1 MKEGLAAL
9 ERLKQKKKDEEAAIF
24 ASLKREYN
32 LRSCRDVSKTEKIKE
47 TLDLKKKEKPK
58 EDNSNQSKNK
68 GRGLKRGS
76 GTSSKNIKKDEE
88 IDITEIPDKKKPDD
102 NLKDESTKSK

>member
-1 MKEGLAAL
+1 MKDGLAAL

-47 TLDLKKKEKPK
+47 TLDLKKRKNQKKTIQIKVKIKE
-58 EDNSNQSKNK
+58 ED
-68 GRGLKRGS
+68 
-76 GTSSKNIKKDEE
+76 
-88 IDITEIPDKKKPDD
+88 
-102 NLKDESTKSK
+102 